1 MRMLFRNPFQPLVGN
16 DRDPHRSQRSDI
28 VFPALQGNAV
38 QVDEVAGQVQLQY
51 LPLPVIKLL
60 VAADHAFDE
69 KVALAERDAFA
80 NKDPAAA
87 DLLYLADRGGE
98 SLFFL
103 DRKSDVQGKSWSA
116 KISP

>member
-28 VFPALQGNAV
+28 VFQALQGKAV

-69 KVALAERDAFA
+69 KVALAER
-80 NKDPAAA
+80 
-87 DLLYLADRGGE
+87 E
-98 SLFFL
+98 
-103 DRKSDVQGKSWSA
+103 DRKSTRLNSSHSCASRMPSSA
-116 KISP
+116 